1 MSTDTTPDENSH
13 AHPKMYHGSPL
24 PSSQPSSPS
33 VFSLRAAGRTFSFGK
48 KSRQPT
54 TPQDVPEPMPDL
66 SEPLNEKNLQ
76 GYESVTRPRALTE
89 TSHASASTATPP
101 KLLDSDLN
109 FGEFDTGFSNMF
121 DNFGDKKKKM
131 LKGPGA
137 LDSSPFSPIVSTNCQ
152 VEKSK
157 LLTITRSRLHLLP
170 HDMHI

>member
-1 MSTDTTPDENSH
+1 
-13 AHPKMYHGSPL
+13 
-24 PSSQPSSPS
+24 
-33 VFSLRAAGRTFSFGK
+33 
-48 KSRQPT
+48 
-54 TPQDVPEPMPDL
+54 MPDL